1 MNTMLTSRRR
11 FLQATFGTSTLL
23 SAGLSVPAFLARSA
37 RAAAQQ
43 PSGGSDK
50 VLVVVQLSGGN
61 DGLNTVIPFGD
72 DGYGRNRIALRVA
85 DDQILKIDGHVGFH
99 PQMEGFSKLIQ
110 AGRLAVVQGVGYPN
124 PDRSHFRSMDIWHTA
139 KPEIEDKRDGWLG
152 RSIDVGRPI
161 GDARRGGE
169 DVPALHLGP
178 NPLPLALVSRQT
190 PVPSVESLESFR
202 LRTEGGA
209 LPLASLGKLAEA
221 ARPDAPALVEFLR
234 RSTLAAYASSVQ
246 VQQALKNEGS
256 AAGYPDFALAQKLK
270 HVAQLIDAG
279 LSTRIYYV
287 SLDGFDTHANQAAAH
302 AALVNQLSASVAAFI
317 DDLAARGHLDRVL
330 VFSFSEFGR
339 RVREN
344 ASQGTDHGTA
354 APVFLAGG
362 RVATGMIGEQPS
374 LSDLDGEG
382 DLKFHTDFRRLYA
395 TILDAWLGCPSEAV
409 LAERFE
415 PLPLFKA

>member
-1 MNTMLTSRRR
+1 MP
-11 FLQATFGTSTLL
+11 ALL
-23 SAGLSVPAFLARSA
+23 LRSA

-43 PSGGSDK
+43 PAGGPGK
-50 VLVVVQLSGGN
+50 ILVVVQLSGGN
-61 DGLNTVIPFGD
+61 DGLNTVVPYGD
-72 DGYGRNRIALRVA
+72 DGYGRNRIALRVPA
-85 DDQILKIDGHVGFH
+85 EQVLKIDDHVGFH
-99 PQMEGFSKLIQ
+99 PQMEGFSKLMK

-139 KPEIEDKRDGWLG
+139 KPAVEDKRDGWLG
-152 RSIDVGRPI
+152 RSIDAHALADTG
-161 GDARRGGE
+161 ARQAGQ

-178 NPLPLALVSRQT
+178 NQLPLALVSQQT

-202 LRTEGGA
+202 LRTDGGA
-209 LPLASLGKLAEA
+209 LPLTSLGKLAEA
-221 ARPDAPALVEFLR
+221 ARPDAPPLLEFLR
-234 RSTLAAYASSVQ
+234 RSTLSAYASSEQ
-246 VQQALKNEGS
+246 VQQVLKEER
-256 AAGYPDFALAQKLK
+256 AAASYPDFSLAQKLK

-302 AALVNQLSASVAAFI
+302 AALVNQLAASVAAFI
-317 DDLAARGHLDRVL
+317 DDLAARGQLDRVL

-344 ASQGTDHGTA
+344 ASLGTDHGTA

-362 RVATGMIGEQPS
+362 LVAAGVIGEHPS

-395 TILDAWLGCPSEAV
+395 TILDGWLSCPSQAV
-409 LAERFE
+409 LGERFE
-415 PLPLFKA
+415 PLPLFKG